1 MKRITEELTEY
12 SHAAFSNLSCDM
24 NVEES
29 GSFDLTMVDPDSTA
43 LNTDFIR
50 DNWIDLIILGQY
62 LMTGVIRKVEYSDT
76 DKTLRIQGEGLLS
89 LARDKQFPDS
99 YVQTDLNDIISKILT
114 DMGWLPTWFTSTWG
128 ANYSVNSGNYLDVLR
143 KCMQVQGWP
152 YWVDAVRMEATVA
165 TVSGNTVTIDPDSIT
180 D

>member
-89 LARDKQFPDS
+89 LARDKQFSP
-99 YVQTDLNDIISKILT
+99 
-114 DMGWLPTWFTSTWG
+114 P
-128 ANYSVNSGNYLDVLR
+128 
-143 KCMQVQGWP
+143 
-152 YWVDAVRMEATVA
+152 
-165 TVSGNTVTIDPDSIT
+165 
-180 D
+180 